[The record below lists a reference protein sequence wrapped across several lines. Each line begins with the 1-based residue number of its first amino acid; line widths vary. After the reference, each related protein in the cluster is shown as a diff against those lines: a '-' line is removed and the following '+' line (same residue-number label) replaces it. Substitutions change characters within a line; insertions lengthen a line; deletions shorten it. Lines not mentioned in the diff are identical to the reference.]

1 MEEARLATEADLD
14 AVATLARAALA
25 EMAPVR
31 GGHVF
36 TSREGRAEPV
46 DESLRVA
53 LAGPDHRVLAG
64 TLDGTVLG
72 YAVARVEALRTGEGL
87 GVIEDLYVDPEAR
100 GVGLG
105 EAMMDALLQWFTE
118 RGVAGVDA
126 MALPGDRSTKNFFET
141 AGFSARL
148 LVMHHRMPG

>member
-1 MEEARLATEADLD
+1 MEEARLATDADVEAI
-14 AVATLARAALA
+14 AALARAALS
-25 EMAPVR
+25 EMAPLR

-36 TSREGRAEPV
+36 TAREGRAEPV
-46 DESLRVA
+46 DEDLRHG
-53 LAGPDHRVLAG
+53 LADPDRRVLAG
-64 TLDGTVLG
+64 TFDGSILG
-72 YAVARVEALRTGEGL
+72 YAAARVETLRNGEAL

-105 EAMMDALLQWFTE
+105 EALMDALLEWFGE

-148 LVMHHRMPG
+148 LVMHHRMP

>member
-46 DESLRVA
+46 DESLRMA

-72 YAVARVEALRTGEGL
+72 YAVARVETLRTGEGL

-105 EAMMDALLQWFTE
+105 EAMMDGLLRWFTE